1 MRARLALKMAGISVC
16 IREILLKQKPAQ
28 MLTLSAKGTVPVML
42 LPSGQVL
49 EESRDIM
56 VWASKQPSQQNMLAG
71 FDDANTWLDMNDVD
85 FKKNLDRYKYADRYP
100 EHGAE
105 HYRVAGERFLLAL
118 ESQLQKQ
125 HALGITQYLLGSTVT
140 MADIGIFPFVR
151 QFSLVDPALFQ
162 QSDYVCVRQWLN
174 YWLAS
179 DIFSSIMTRY
189 SPWQPVDQP
198 IIF

>member
-1 MRARLALKMAGISVC
+1 MAGISVY

-85 FKKNLDRYKYADRYP
+85 FKQNLDRYKYADRYP

-125 HALGITQYLLGSTVT
+125 HSHGQKQHWQCCGNMNLWQ
-140 MADIGIFPFVR
+140 
-151 QFSLVDPALFQ
+151 
-162 QSDYVCVRQWLN
+162 N
-174 YWLAS
+174 H
-179 DIFSSIMTRY
+179 RY
-189 SPWQPVDQP
+189 
-198 IIF
+198 